1 MQEEELPM
9 ATYNVGGNQ
18 GTVSSGYKGTV
29 ALLGGATL
37 PRRIKLLE
45 YKIGATGN
53 PNSGTDTYIQFDISR
68 LSSTSSIAGTLF
80 LPNPDD
86 SADAASVSAA
96 NINQTTE
103 PAAAAIATS
112 LDNYGINQRATV
124 RIVVSQESWS
134 MTSPATTAAGLYARV
149 LSNAY
154 TGACAV
160 QCKFL
165 E

>member
-1 MQEEELPM
+1 M

-18 GTVSSGYKGTV
+18 GTLSSSFKGTV
-29 ALLGGATL
+29 ALLGGGTL

-53 PNSGTDTYIQFDISR
+53 PNATDTYIQFDISR
-68 LSSTSSIAGTLF
+68 LSNTTSLAGTAF
-80 LPNPDD
+80 TPNPDD
-86 SADAASVSAA
+86 GADAASVSLG
-96 NINQTTE
+96 NVNQTVE
-103 PAAAAIATS
+103 PSAALITTS
-112 LDNYGINQRATV
+112 LDNYGINQRGTV
-124 RIVVSQESWS
+124 RMVVSQESWS
-134 MTSPATTAAGLYARV
+134 ATTPATAAAGLYMRV

-160 QCKFL
+160 QVKFL